1 MSFYKN
7 QNKLDFYG
15 KIFRNLLFPF
25 YESFLR
31 RRNTLQYLKDAESV
45 LDMKHDELRA
55 LQFKK
60 LKALL
65 EHAYKNVPYYRQLW
79 DEKGLQPDKINCLED
94 FEKLPVLTKDI
105 VRNNYDQ
112 LIADNYRGKTSTKS
126 TGGST
131 GQPFTY
137 EYTYESHKKR
147 EAIAMRGYG
156 LAGSGLGVKT
166 WQLWGQDLVH
176 PGWFKA
182 LKYNLFHRFYNRKI
196 ANSFVMSKDI
206 MQTYVD
212 DYNNFKPSSIV
223 AYTSPLVQLSEYIIE
238 NNISVHQPDTIL
250 TGAEPL
256 YDFQRHIIE
265 KAFGAKVKN
274 TYGCREVM
282 LIASEAIGIDELVI
296 NIDHLVVESCKDG
309 KSVFGEVGDVVLTD
323 LSNYGMPL
331 IRYENGDQ
339 AIIDSLTPSDDFP
352 LPRIRSIE
360 GRKLDV
366 IHTPDGKLLPGE
378 FFPHLLKDF
387 KFIHKFQIVQEAIDK
402 LVINIV
408 CKGEAKKDEERELID
423 IIRSHVGNDL
433 ELILNY
439 LKEIPL
445 TSSGK
450 HRVTISK
457 L

>member
-1 MSFYKN
+1 VSFYKN

-15 KIFRNLLFPF
+15 KVFKNILFPF

-31 RRNTLQYLKDAESV
+31 RRKTLQYLNDADSV
-45 LDMKHDELRA
+45 LEMTHDELRA

-65 EHAYKNVPYYRQLW
+65 EHAYQNVPYYRRLW
-79 DEKGLQPDKINCLED
+79 DEKGLQPDNINSLED
-94 FEKLPVLTKDI
+94 FEKLPVLTKDL
-105 VRNNYDQ
+105 VRKNYQD
-112 LIADNYRGKTSTKS
+112 LIAENFRGKTLTKS

-131 GQPFTY
+131 GQPFSY
-137 EYTYESHKKR
+137 EYTYESHKQR

-176 PGWFKA
+176 PGFFKS

-206 MQTYVD
+206 MQSYVD
-212 DYNNFKPSSIV
+212 DYNQFKPSSIV
-223 AYTSPLVQLSEYIIE
+223 SYTSPLVQMAEYIIE
-238 NNISVHQPDTIL
+238 NRLTVHRPDTIL

-256 YDFQRHIIE
+256 YDFQREMIE
-265 KAFGAKVKN
+265 KAFGATVKN

-282 LIASEAIGIDELVI
+282 LIASEAIGVEGLVI

-309 KSVFGEVGDVVLTD
+309 SAVYGEVGDVVLTD

-339 AIIDSLTPSDDFP
+339 AIIDSQTPSDNFP

-387 KFIHKFQIVQEAIDK
+387 QFIHKFQIVQEEIEE

-408 CKGEAKKDEERELID
+408 RKGKVEADEETQLLS
-423 IIRSHVGNDL
+423 IIRNHVGPEM
-433 ELILNY
+433 ELTLNY
-439 LKEIPL
+439 LDEIPL

-457 L
+457 I